1 MKYPVRIAAL
11 ALLAPLVALVPS
23 APADVVLLHNG
34 SLLEGSVQRLPDE
47 VILKQPGG
55 VIRLR
60 ATEVAQVSTDAIAVY
75 EWLRKTRIGPR
86 GSSEEHLALAGWAID
101 NRLWPQAAR
110 ELLDARQV
118 NPNSRRLAVLERR
131 FDELTRPKPVA
142 SEPRRDTAVLVA
154 SYEAPVEPTRPTET
168 PLPRMPESSVEF
180 FTRRVQPVLRHGCAT
195 AGCHRGGETDRFPLD
210 PSWLR
215 GHADSRSTDRNLRAT
230 LAEIDMGSPANSRL
244 LHAATGPHHGAT
256 PVSGPRREEVLAKL
270 SAWVHAVA
278 SLNPVDLP
286 PPPASSGE
294 MFRGAGGE
302 VFEPSQEAMPGV
314 ALAEPQDSFQRDTQ
328 VTPATFQVAPPV
340 RGGQVRRVGPRDE
353 FDPAIFNER
362 FRRPE
367 DDLPASPR

>member
-1 MKYPVRIAAL
+1 MR
-11 ALLAPLVALVPS
+11 
-23 APADVVLLHNG
+23 ADVVLLQNG
-34 SLLEGSVQRLPDE
+34 SLLEGAVQRLPDE
-47 VILKQPGG
+47 VVLKQPGG

-60 ATEVAQVSTDAIAVY
+60 ASEVAQVATDAVSVY

-110 ELLDARQV
+110 ELLDARQA
-118 NPNSRRLAVLERR
+118 NPSSRRLAVLELR
-131 FDELTRPKPVA
+131 FDELTRARPGPP
-142 SEPRRDTAVLVA
+142 EPRRDSAVVVA
-154 SYEAPVEPTRPTET
+154 SYEAPVEAPIKDPVES
-168 PLPRMPESSVEF
+168 PEAALPRMPEGTVEF
-180 FTRRVQPVLRHGCAT
+180 FTRRIQPMLRHGCAA
-195 AGCHRGGETDRFPLD
+195 AGCHRGGEADRFPLD

-244 LHAATGPHHGAT
+244 LQAAAGPHHGAT

-286 PPPASSGE
+286 PPPASSGAE
-294 MFRGAGGE
+294 MIAPVQVASHE
-302 VFEPSQEAMPGV
+302 EP
-314 ALAEPQDSFQRDTQ
+314 LAEPQGSFRRDTRVAQ
-328 VTPATFQVAPPV
+328 ATFQPAPLV
-340 RGGQVRRVGPRDE
+340 RGGQVRHVGPRDE

-367 DDLPASPR
+367 DDLPPQ